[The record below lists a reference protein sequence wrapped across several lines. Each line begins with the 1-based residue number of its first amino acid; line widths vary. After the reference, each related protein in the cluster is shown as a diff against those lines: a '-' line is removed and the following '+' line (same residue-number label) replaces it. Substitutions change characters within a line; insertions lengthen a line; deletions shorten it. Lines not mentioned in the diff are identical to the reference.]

1 MRVDGTV
8 QGMGLCAIRRVST
21 VSQAPWGAGAEVWG
35 EQAAFE
41 VCGSPGCRG
50 KDFPSWGGD
59 SRSRGI
65 SSEYLGTDLCKE
77 LRIY

>member
-1 MRVDGTV
+1 MLELR
-8 QGMGLCAIRRVST
+8 
-21 VSQAPWGAGAEVWG
+21 AGENKQPLRCV
-35 EQAAFE
+35 AALAAGVRTFH
-41 VCGSPGCRG
+41 PG
-50 KDFPSWGGD
+50 GGD

>member
-1 MRVDGTV
+1 MALSKVWASVPGVLELRSGESKQPLRCVAALAAGVRTFH
-8 QGMGLCAIRRVST
+8 
-21 VSQAPWGAGAEVWG
+21 PGA
-35 EQAAFE
+35 
-41 VCGSPGCRG
+41 
-50 KDFPSWGGD
+50 GD